1 MTTSSPYGRVADGY
15 RIVGR
20 IRRGPDATVY
30 HATRESDDTAVALK
44 VLRTDAHLDGE
55 LSHLRRLPQHPHIV
69 RVFETGRTPDGRPF
83 MAMEYHPDGSYADLL
98 SRSGPVSVDEAV
110 QVGIA
115 IAEALQAT
123 HDADLV
129 HRDVTPGNILRGAPG
144 PMLTDFGI
152 AAVPGELAGTVALDR
167 LTPPHA
173 SPEALLRRSQDARS
187 DVYSLASTIW
197 TLIAGY
203 PPYASSD
210 NPSPDPFEYRERAL
224 NQPVPPVPDA
234 KVPVWLQANLR
245 QAMAKAPDARHP
257 SAAAFATALRER
269 RDPAPAPVHGPEA
282 PTTDEACA
290 TNEAAAPVAP
300 SAPAVSAPI
309 AAATAELSAFP
320 ANAEPRSEVAPTG
333 DEAAAVAPSSPAPVA
348 GTLVTVTQVAAIAV
362 PAPPILAP
370 PVNALPVEL
379 RPGSAPTTTEPAQVS
394 APPAQPPVYAPPV
407 GGRASAPPAYSPPA
421 GPTSAPPARPPAAG
435 TPFTERPLAPP
446 AGGAQPLVA
455 PAGVVQP
462 AVPPVPMPPV
472 TMPSAGAPPTYQPPA
487 AEPAQHNDADGQWW
501 LADARLPTPAEPD
514 DDGDTFYP
522 IRPAPR
528 PRSGKGLRVA
538 TAVGAL
544 VVVGA
549 AASLLLPKVLAGV
562 KNAQGQTKAQ
572 ATPTAL
578 PTASEAA
585 GIAPQDVQLKD
596 ETVAATLTWKDP
608 TNGKAVFY
616 VVDTPAGGAPSTV
629 ASAERGTNSVRVIG
643 LNPTVDHCFVVGAA
657 LSVDQVGNAPA
668 VCTQRFG
675 SAPPKPSASLVRR

>member
-55 LSHLRRLPQHPHIV
+55 LSHLRRLPQHPHVV

-123 HDADLV
+123 HDVDLV
-129 HRDVTPGNILRGAPG
+129 HRDVTPGNILRGAHG

-173 SPEALLRRSQDARS
+173 SPEALLRQSQDARS

-203 PPYASSD
+203 PPYASPD

-269 RDPAPAPVHGPEA
+269 RDPAPAPIHGPKA
-282 PTTDEACA
+282 PSTDEACA
-290 TNEAAAPVAP
+290 TNEAEAPVAP
-300 SAPAVSAPI
+300 SAPAVSPPI
-309 AAATAELSAFP
+309 AAATAELSTFP
-320 ANAEPRSEVAPTG
+320 ATAKPRSEVAPTG

-348 GTLVTVTQVAAIAV
+348 GTPVTVTQVAAIAV
-362 PAPPILAP
+362 PAPAILAP
-370 PVNALPVEL
+370 PVSAPPVSALPVEPQ
-379 RPGSAPTTTEPAQVS
+379 PGSAPTKTEPAQVS
-394 APPAQPPVYAPPV
+394 APPAQPPTYAPPA
-407 GGRASAPPAYSPPA
+407 GGRASAPPAYPPPA

-455 PAGVVQP
+455 PAGVAQP
-462 AVPPVPMPPV
+462 AVPPVPMSP
-472 TMPSAGAPPTYQPPA
+472 AAAPPTYRPPA

-514 DDGDTFYP
+514 DDGDNFYP

-528 PRSGKGLRVA
+528 PRSGKGLLIA
-538 TAVGAL
+538 TAVVAL

-549 AASLLLPKVLAGV
+549 AAFLLLPKVLA
-562 KNAQGQTKAQ
+562 AQGQTTAQ

-608 TNGKAVFY
+608 TNGEAVFY

-629 ASAERGTNSVRVIG
+629 ARAERGATSVRVIG

-657 LSVDQVGNAPA
+657 LSVDQVGNAPE